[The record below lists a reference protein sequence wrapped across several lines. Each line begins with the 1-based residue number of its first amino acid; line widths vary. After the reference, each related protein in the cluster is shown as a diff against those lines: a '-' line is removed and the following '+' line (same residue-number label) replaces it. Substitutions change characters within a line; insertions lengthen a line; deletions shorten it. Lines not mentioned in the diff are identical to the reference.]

1 MDRIKNKYEIILGFV
16 TLIISFSAFKDELVK
31 VELDLGY
38 YIFNLS
44 QYLLFIVICFSICLY
59 LYVSEIIARDTR
71 IGKWKIFDY
80 SVGFA
85 YFLFVFM
92 LLTPIL
98 VALNIIIVNVT
109 YLLIDN
115 AEELVSRIG
124 YFISGGLGALT
135 ASVSAKWS
143 SILFKNSKKKEEQ
156 DIEEQEIKDLDRATK
171 LFKDQYYAHSILESF
186 KVLEL
191 HLYRILISRNFRV
204 QRYQFE
210 LILRIALKE
219 EIIQKSDLESINEI
233 REMRNVAAHSD
244 AELTKDKA
252 ESALIFVRKLLSSDY
267 KK

>member
-16 TLIISFSAFKDELVK
+16 TLIISFSAFKDELAK
-31 VELDLGY
+31 VELNLGY

-44 QYLLFIVICFSICLY
+44 QYLLFIVICFAICLY
-59 LYVSEIIARDTR
+59 LYVSEIIARDTK

-80 SVGFA
+80 LVRFA

-98 VALNIIIVNVT
+98 IALNILIVKIT

-115 AEELVSRIG
+115 VKELESRIG
-124 YFISGGLGALT
+124 YMISGALGALT
-135 ASVSAKWS
+135 ASLSKSWS
-143 SILFKNSKKKEEQ
+143 KILLENRKKKEEQ
-156 DIEEQEIKDLDRATK
+156 EIEEQEIKDLDQATK

-191 HLYRILISRNFRV
+191 HLYRIIISRNFRV

-210 LILRIALKE
+210 EIVRIALKE
-219 EIIQKSDLESINEI
+219 KIIQKSDIESINEI
-233 REMRNVAAHSD
+233 REMRNVVAHSD